1 MLILSNGSVQQF
13 FSCYQEI
20 VDFIGN
26 DEFNAVLSGDHSHYS
41 LSYLPIT

>member
-1 MLILSNGSVQQF
+1 MLILTNGISQEI

-26 DEFNAVLSGDHSHYS
+26 DEFNAILGGAHPQYS
-41 LSYLPIT
+41 ISFLPIT